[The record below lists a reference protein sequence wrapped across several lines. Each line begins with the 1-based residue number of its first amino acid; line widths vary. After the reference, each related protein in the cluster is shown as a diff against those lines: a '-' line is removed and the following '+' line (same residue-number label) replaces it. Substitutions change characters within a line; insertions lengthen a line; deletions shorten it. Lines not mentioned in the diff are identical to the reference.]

1 VDLSTPTAEAIPG
14 LRFGF
19 GENWQRFLSSLTEQR
34 IATAEET
41 LRDMLGVQRLD
52 GKSFLDIGS
61 GSGIFSLAARR
72 LGSSVFSFDYDPQSV
87 ACTRELRERYFPDD
101 TSWTVAQGSALDEQF
116 VSSLGP
122 FDIVY
127 SWGVLHHT
135 GNMWAALAN
144 AALALRPVGQ
154 LFVSIYN
161 DEGPASRRWARIK
174 KAYNR
179 SSKPVRAILLLG
191 SFVHLYWRRMLKDL
205 LLFRPGYTFRNYRK
219 ARGMSLWRDLVD
231 WVGGYPFEV
240 AKPAEIVE
248 FYRQRGFVL
257 QKLVTCNNL
266 GCNEFVFCRQVV

>member
-1 VDLSTPTAEAIPG
+1 LSTPTAEAIAE

-19 GENWQRFLSSLTEQR
+19 GKNWQRFLSALTEQR

-41 LRDMLGVQRLD
+41 LHDMLGLQRFD
-52 GKSFLDIGS
+52 GSSFLDIGS

-72 LGSSVFSFDYDPQSV
+72 LGAAVFSFDYDPQSV
-87 ACTRELRERYFPDD
+87 ACACELRERYFPGD
-101 TSWTVAQGSALDEQF
+101 TSWTVAQGSVLDEQF
-116 VSSLGP
+116 VSNLGT
-122 FDIVY
+122 FDVVY

-135 GNMWAALAN
+135 GNMWTALGN
-144 AALALRPVGQ
+144 AALPVRPGGQ

-161 DEGPASRRWARIK
+161 DEGLASRRWARIK
-174 KAYNR
+174 KAYN
-179 SSKPVRAILLLG
+179 SGSKPVRAVLLSG

-205 LLFRPGYTFRNYRK
+205 LLLRPGYTFRIYRK

-248 FYRQRGFVL
+248 FYHQRGFVL

-266 GCNEFVFCRQVV
+266 GCNEFVFHRQVD